1 MNLNDPK
8 NRLKPPEILS
18 IWFMNAPK
26 GKQDYDVWISD
37 GIVIGKILQS
47 VMFNSIPVDMVEKT
61 SAVQKND
68 KKSKN
73 NSITSL
79 EKAAIEDRIKT
90 LLKYLKKYGVPE
102 QYLFK
107 IDDLTEMTN
116 IPKVTRCIAM
126 LGKMVSLKILRS
138 QLPY

>member
-18 IWFMNAPK
+18 IWFMNALK